1 MVERDRDASIAIE
14 LARQLDTAQQ
24 ITHIGSWEWD
34 VASGV
39 LSWSDELYRIYGYAP
54 RSRAPSFEWF
64 LDHVHADDRERV
76 RRAVSDAMMRGGRF
90 SHQERI
96 LRPDGSVRDIDTVG
110 EVLVDA
116 GGQATTV
123 VGTCRDVTEERRREE
138 TIRIYADVV
147 DRVQIGLSVWRIDR
161 TDDRT
166 SPRLIACNRA
176 MEAATGV
183 AMSTLLGR
191 TVGELLP
198 PAMADELGGL
208 MAAVC
213 ADRDTRELPAH
224 RFGSARGAPTWSV
237 KAFHVK
243 DGCVGLALEDISGRA
258 RDLELQAGER
268 RALEMLAAG
277 RPLRAI
283 LAVVVALIEELEP
296 DCVASILLLD
306 PSGTRLVH
314 GAARGL
320 PEVYNRAID
329 GLTIGPRAG
338 SCGTAAFR
346 GERVLV
352 TDIQSDPL
360 WTDYPDL
367 AAMLEFRSCWSSPI
381 LASDSRVLGT
391 FALYH
396 REARMPDAA
405 CVALIDRAT
414 HVASIAIERRQ
425 LDDQLRALS
434 DRLEAIREEERTGIA
449 REIHDQLGQAL
460 TALKLDIAW
469 LARRLPGA
477 SEPVAA
483 KLAEMIGSADEL
495 LGAVRRIS
503 AELRPGILD
512 DVGVLAAIEWQAEEF
527 ARRTGVPCRVHS
539 DLGDLQLDRDLATAT
554 FRIFQEALTNVA
566 RHAGATAVAV
576 DLRLDRGCLRLQISD
591 DGTGLPDS
599 GRRSGLGLLGMR
611 ERARR
616 LGGECV
622 IRDRDPRGTVV
633 SLVIP
638 VRFPARTDESADLTD
653 RL

>member
-1 MVERDRDASIAIE
+1 
-14 LARQLDTAQQ
+14 
-24 ITHIGSWEWD
+24 
-34 VASGV
+34 
-39 LSWSDELYRIYGYAP
+39 
-54 RSRAPSFEWF
+54 
-64 LDHVHADDRERV
+64 
-76 RRAVSDAMMRGGRF
+76 
-90 SHQERI
+90 
-96 LRPDGSVRDIDTVG
+96 
-110 EVLVDA
+110 
-116 GGQATTV
+116 
-123 VGTCRDVTEERRREE
+123 
-138 TIRIYADVV
+138 
-147 DRVQIGLSVWRIDR
+147 
-161 TDDRT
+161 
-166 SPRLIACNRA
+166 
-176 MEAATGV
+176 
-183 AMSTLLGR
+183 
-191 TVGELLP
+191 
-198 PAMADELGGL
+198 
-208 MAAVC
+208 
-213 ADRDTRELPAH
+213 
-224 RFGSARGAPTWSV
+224 
-237 KAFHVK
+237 
-243 DGCVGLALEDISGRA
+243 
-258 RDLELQAGER
+258 
-268 RALEMLAAG
+268 
-277 RPLRAI
+277 
-283 LAVVVALIEELEP
+283 
-296 DCVASILLLD
+296 VASILLLD

-314 GAARGL
+314 GAAPRL
-320 PEVYNRAID
+320 PEAYNRAID

-360 WTDYPDL
+360 WTDYPEL
-367 AAMLEFRSCWSSPI
+367 AAMLELRSCWSSPI

-396 REARMPDAA
+396 REAREPDAA

-477 SEPVAA
+477 PGPVAA
-483 KLAEMIGSADEL
+483 KIAEMTGSADEL
-495 LGAVRRIS
+495 LGAIRRIS

-566 RHAGATAVAV
+566 RHASATAVEV
-576 DLRLDRGCLRLQISD
+576 DLRLDRGNLRLQISD

-622 IRDRDPRGTVV
+622 IRDREPRGTAV

-638 VRFPARTDESADLTD
+638 IRFPARTDESASLTE